1 MDEEH
6 SAGAVVFYLNSE
18 PKYLI
23 LHYNEGHWDFPKGHI
38 EEGEDAL
45 AAMIREV
52 KEETGL
58 DVDVVFG
65 FSERIDYYFRARYD
79 NHRLKHKIVDYFLAK
94 APSADVE
101 LSHEHMGYE
110 WLEYEH
116 ALGKITHA
124 NSRNVLKKAHMFLKS
139 LTKT

>member
-6 SAGAVVFYLNSE
+6 SAGAVVFHRNSE
-18 PKYLI
+18 LKYLI
-23 LHYNEGHWDFPKGHI
+23 LHYEEGHWDFPKGHI

-45 AAMIREV
+45 TAMIREV

-58 DVDVVFG
+58 NVDVVFG
-65 FSERIDYYFRARYD
+65 FKEQIEYFFRARYD
-79 NHRLKHKIVDYFLAK
+79 NGRLKHKIVEYFLAE
-94 APSADVE
+94 APHREVK
-101 LSHEHMGYE
+101 LSHEHIGYE
-110 WLEYEH
+110 WLNYEN
-116 ALGKITHA
+116 AMGVITHA